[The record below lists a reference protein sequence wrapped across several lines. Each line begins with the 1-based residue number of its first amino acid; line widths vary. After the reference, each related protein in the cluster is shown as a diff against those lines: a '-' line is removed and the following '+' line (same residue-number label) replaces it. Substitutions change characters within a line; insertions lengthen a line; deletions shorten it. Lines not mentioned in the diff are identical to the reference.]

1 MARKPVS
8 TQVIDT
14 IDGVIPDN
22 LSVELNEISQ
32 HRVAIMEQ
40 FGEGLP
46 YDRSRIV
53 HETKFYMAQSA
64 EAMLEAGK
72 RLVILKENEPH
83 GEFTDILE
91 NDIGLAPQ
99 VARRM
104 MQASIKFLGSDNETP
119 KRSTLSVLGKGKL
132 YELMVLDDEDL
143 DSLADGG
150 TVAGTTLDDIDR
162 MSVRELRKALRE
174 SKEDLSASRKLNA
187 EKSQEINELKETK
200 FKTIDPDLAIQ
211 KWIHEFGEDH
221 EKFLRTFISTVPF
234 FFQQLED
241 DYNNRGVSH
250 MGLMAGFLHDIER
263 EIASVRAQFDIPELA
278 EPDTSWND
286 GPSEEDENFQMPEL
300 KTTTR
305 SLEVSD
311 DDE

>member
-1 MARKPVS
+1 MARKPTS
-8 TQVIDT
+8 TQIIDA

-53 HETKFYMAQSA
+53 HEARFYMTQSA

-104 MQASIKFLGSDNETP
+104 MQASIKFLGSDNETS

-150 TVAGTTLDDIDR
+150 TVAGATLDDIDR

-174 SKEDLSASRKLNA
+174 SKEDLAASRKLNA

-200 FKTIDPDLAIQ
+200 FKTIEPDAAIQ
-211 KWIHEFGEDH
+211 KWIHEFGEEH
-221 EKFLRTFISTVPF
+221 EKFLRTFIATVPF

-263 EIASVRAQFDIPELA
+263 EIASVRARFDIPELA

-286 GPSEEDENFQMPEL
+286 GPSEEDENFEMPEL

-305 SLEVSD
+305 SLEAGNED
-311 DDE
+311 

>member
-1 MARKPVS
+1 MARKPIP
-8 TQVIDT
+8 TQTIDVID
-14 IDGVIPDN
+14 GAAPDN

-46 YDRSRIV
+46 YDRERIV

-64 EAMLEAGK
+64 EAMLEVGK
-72 RLVILKENEPH
+72 RLVILKESEGH
-83 GEFTDILE
+83 GNFTSIVTDQL
-91 NDIGLAPQ
+91 GLAERT
-99 VARRM
+99 ARLI
-104 MQASIKFLGSDNETP
+104 MQAALRYTSPALES
-119 KRSTLSVLGKGKL
+119 KRQTFAVLDKSKL
-132 YELMVLDDEDL
+132 FELMTEDDE
-143 DSLADGG
+143 SLVELAEGG
-150 TVAGTTLDDIDR
+150 TVAGMTLDDIDR

-286 GPSEEDENFQMPEL
+286 GPSEEDENFEMPEL
-300 KTTTR
+300 KTITR

>member
-1 MARKPVS
+1 MARKP
-8 TQVIDT
+8 TEMQI
-14 IDGVIPDN
+14 IEPLDGAIPDG
-22 LSVELNEISQ
+22 LHVDLNAITQ
-32 HRVAIMEQ
+32 HRMAIMEQ

-46 YDRSRIV
+46 YERTRVI
-53 HETKFYMAQSA
+53 HEAKFYMDQSTK
-64 EAMLEAGK
+64 AMLEAGK
-72 RLVILKENEPH
+72 RLLILKENEPY
-83 GEFTDILE
+83 GDFQAITRDELNLE
-91 NDIGLAPQ
+91 PRIAQ
-99 VARRM
+99 KMA
-104 MQASIKFLGSDNETP
+104 QAALKFLSPQLEANAKTFSHLG
-119 KRSTLSVLGKGKL
+119 RSKL
-132 YELMVLDDEDL
+132 YELMLEDDEE
-143 DSLADGG
+143 LAELAEGG
-150 TVAGTTLDDIDR
+150 TVAGLTLDDIDR

-174 SKEDLSASRKLNA
+174 SKEDLAASRKLNA

-211 KWIHEFGEDH
+211 KWIHEFGEEH
-221 EKFLRTFISTVPF
+221 EKFLRTFIATVPF
-234 FFQQLED
+234 FFQHLED

-286 GPSEEDENFQMPEL
+286 GPSEEDENFEMPEL

-311 DDE
+311 DD

>member
-14 IDGVIPDN
+14 IDGVVPDN
-22 LSVELNEISQ
+22 LSVDLNEISQ

-46 YDRSRIV
+46 YDRNRIV
-53 HETKFYMAQSA
+53 HEARFYMDQSS

-72 RLVILKENEPH
+72 RLLILKENEPH
-83 GEFTDILE
+83 GEFQTITRDELNLE
-91 NDIGLAPQ
+91 PRIAQKMAQAALKYLSPQLASN
-99 VARRM
+99 AK
-104 MQASIKFLGSDNETP
+104 ALSHLGRT
-119 KRSTLSVLGKGKL
+119 KL
-132 YELMVLDDEDL
+132 YELMLEDDEE
-143 DSLADGG
+143 LAELAEGG
-150 TVAGTTLDDIDR
+150 TVAGMTLDDIDR
-162 MSVRELRKALRE
+162 MTTRELRKALRE
-174 SKEDLSASRKLNA
+174 SKEDLAASRKLNS
-187 EKSQEINELKETK
+187 EKSQEINKLKETK
-200 FKTIDPDLAIQ
+200 FRTIEPDAAIQ
-211 KWIHEFGEDH
+211 KWIHEFGEEH

-234 FFQQLED
+234 FFQHLED
-241 DYNNRGVSH
+241 DYNKRGVNH
-250 MGLMAGFLHDIER
+250 MGLMTGFLHDIER

-278 EPDTSWND
+278 EPDTSWN
-286 GPSEEDENFQMPEL
+286 PSEEDENFEMPEL

>member
-1 MARKPVS
+1 MARKP
-8 TQVIDT
+8 TTLQT
-14 IDGVIPDN
+14 IDPIDGAVPDN
-22 LSVELNEISQ
+22 LSVELNEVSQ
-32 HRVAIMEQ
+32 HRIAIMEQ

-46 YDRSRIV
+46 YERTRVI
-53 HETKFYMAQSA
+53 HEAKFYMDQSTK
-64 EAMLEAGK
+64 AMLEAGK
-72 RLVILKENEPH
+72 RLLILKENEPY
-83 GEFTDILE
+83 GDFQTITRDELNLE
-91 NDIGLAPQ
+91 PRIAQ
-99 VARRM
+99 KMA
-104 MQASIKFLGSDNETP
+104 QAALKFLSPQLEANAKTFSHLG
-119 KRSTLSVLGKGKL
+119 RSKL
-132 YELMVLDDEDL
+132 YELMLEDDEE
-143 DSLADGG
+143 LAELAEGG
-150 TVAGTTLDDIDR
+150 TVAGMTLDDIDR

-278 EPDTSWND
+278 DPDTSWND

>member
-1 MARKPVS
+1 MARKP
-8 TQVIDT
+8 TTLQVIDT
-14 IDGVIPDN
+14 TDGVIPNN
-22 LSVELNEISQ
+22 LSTELNEITQ
-32 HRVAIMEQ
+32 HHLAIMEQ

-46 YDRSRIV
+46 YDRNRIV
-53 HETKFYMAQSA
+53 HEARFYMDQSA

-72 RLVILKENEPH
+72 RLLILKENEPH
-83 GEFTDILE
+83 GEFQSITRDELNLE
-91 NDIGLAPQ
+91 PRIAQKMAQAALKYLSPQLASN
-99 VARRM
+99 AK
-104 MQASIKFLGSDNETP
+104 ALSHLGRT
-119 KRSTLSVLGKGKL
+119 KL
-132 YELMVLDDEDL
+132 YELMLEDDEE
-143 DSLADGG
+143 LAELAEGG
-150 TVAGTTLDDIDR
+150 TVAGMTLDDIDR
-162 MSVRELRKALRE
+162 MTTRELRKALRE

-211 KWIHEFGEDH
+211 KWIHEFGEEH
-221 EKFLRTFISTVPF
+221 EKFLRTFIATVPF

-286 GPSEEDENFQMPEL
+286 GPSEEDENFEMPEL

>member
-1 MARKPVS
+1 MARKP
-8 TQVIDT
+8 TTLQT
-14 IDGVIPDN
+14 IDPIDGAVPDN
-22 LSVELNEISQ
+22 LSVELNEVSQ
-32 HRVAIMEQ
+32 HRIAIMEQ

-46 YDRSRIV
+46 YERTRVI
-53 HETKFYMAQSA
+53 HEAKFYMDQSTK
-64 EAMLEAGK
+64 AMLEAGK
-72 RLVILKENEPH
+72 RLLILKENEPY
-83 GEFTDILE
+83 GDFQTITRDELNLE
-91 NDIGLAPQ
+91 PRIAQ
-99 VARRM
+99 KMA
-104 MQASIKFLGSDNETP
+104 QAALKFLSPQLEANAKTFSHLG
-119 KRSTLSVLGKGKL
+119 RSKL
-132 YELMVLDDEDL
+132 YELMLEDDEE
-143 DSLADGG
+143 LAELAEGG
-150 TVAGTTLDDIDR
+150 TVAGMTLDDIDR

-174 SKEDLSASRKLNA
+174 SKEDLAASRKLNA

-211 KWIHEFGEDH
+211 KWIREFGEEH

-263 EIASVRAQFDIPELA
+263 EIASVRARFDIPELA

-286 GPSEEDENFQMPEL
+286 DPSEEDENFEMPEL

-311 DDE
+311 DD

>member
-1 MARKPVS
+1 MARKPIP
-8 TQVIDT
+8 TQTIDVID
-14 IDGVIPDN
+14 GAAPDN

-53 HETKFYMAQSA
+53 HETKFYIAQSA

-91 NDIGLAPQ
+91 NDIGLTPQ

-311 DDE
+311 DD

>member
-8 TQVIDT
+8 TQVIDA
-14 IDGVIPDN
+14 IDGVVPDN

-104 MQASIKFLGSDNETP
+104 MQASIKFLGSDNETS

-150 TVAGTTLDDIDR
+150 TVAGATLDDIDR

-174 SKEDLSASRKLNA
+174 SKEDLAASRKLNA

-211 KWIHEFGEDH
+211 KWIHEFGEEH

-286 GPSEEDENFQMPEL
+286 GPSEEDENFEMPEL

-311 DDE
+311 DD

>member
-53 HETKFYMAQSA
+53 NETKFYMTQSA

-72 RLVILKENEPH
+72 RLVILKDAEPA
-83 GEFTDILE
+83 GDFEKICEEQLNIPKTTAYR
-91 NDIGLAPQ
+91 LA
-99 VARRM
+99 
-104 MQASIKFLGSDNETP
+104 QAAIKFTSPKLESSFPTLGMM
-119 KRSTLSVLGKGKL
+119 GKSKL
-132 YELMVLDDEDL
+132 FELMTEDDEE
-143 DSLADGG
+143 LAELAEGG
-150 TVAGTTLDDIDR
+150 TVAGLTLDDIDR

>member
-1 MARKPVS
+1 MARKTTEMQLVEPL
-8 TQVIDT
+8 
-14 IDGVIPDN
+14 DGIVPDS
-22 LSVELNEISQ
+22 LHVDLNAITQ
-32 HRVAIMEQ
+32 HRMEIMEQ

-46 YDRSRIV
+46 YDRNRIV
-53 HETKFYMAQSA
+53 HEARFYMAQSA

-72 RLVILKENEPH
+72 RLVILKENEPY
-83 GEFTDILE
+83 GEFQSIAKNEL
-91 NDIGLAPQ
+91 GLDDRI
-99 VARRM
+99 ARKM
-104 MQASIKFLGSDNETP
+104 AQAAIKFLSPQLEEKRKTFSDLG
-119 KRSTLSVLGKGKL
+119 RSKL
-132 YELMVLDDEDL
+132 YELMLEDDEEL
-143 DSLADGG
+143 IELAEGG
-150 TVAGTTLDDIDR
+150 TIADLTLDDIDR

-174 SKEDLSASRKLNA
+174 SKEDLAASRKLNA

-200 FKTIDPDLAIQ
+200 FRTIDPDLAIQ
-211 KWIHEFGEDH
+211 KWIHEFGEEH
-221 EKFLRTFISTVPF
+221 EKFLRTFIATVPF
-234 FFQQLED
+234 FFQHLED

-286 GPSEEDENFQMPEL
+286 GPSEEDENFEMPEL

-311 DDE
+311 DD

>member
-1 MARKPVS
+1 MARKPLS
-8 TQVIDT
+8 TQVIDA
-14 IDGVIPDN
+14 IDGVVPGS
-22 LSVELNEISQ
+22 LSVELNEITQ
-32 HRVAIMEQ
+32 HRMAVMEQ

-46 YDRSRIV
+46 YERTRIV
-53 HETKFYMAQSA
+53 HEARFYMAQSA

-83 GEFTDILE
+83 GEFINILE
-91 NDIGLAPQ
+91 SELNIESR

-104 MQASIKFLGSDNETP
+104 MQASLKFLGLEGEAP

-132 YELMVLDDEDL
+132 YELMVLDDEEL

-150 TVAGTTLDDIDR
+150 TIAGSTLDEIDR

-174 SKEDLSASRKLNA
+174 SKEDLAASRQLNN

-200 FKTIDPDLAIQ
+200 FRTVDPDSTIQ
-211 KWIHEFGEDH
+211 KLIQDFSEAH
-221 EKFLRTFISTVPF
+221 EKSLRTFIGALPD
-234 FFQQLED
+234 FFQRLED
-241 DYNNRGVSH
+241 DYSTRGVSH
-250 MGLMAGFLHDIER
+250 MGLMAGLLHDIER
-263 EIASVRAQFDIPELA
+263 EIASVRAQFDIPEFA
-278 EPDTSWND
+278 EPDTSWSD
-286 GPSEEDENFQMPEL
+286 GPSEEDENFEMPEL

-311 DDE
+311 DN

>member
-14 IDGVIPDN
+14 TDGAVPDN
-22 LSVELNEISQ
+22 LSVELNKISQ

-40 FGEGLP
+40 FGESLP
-46 YDRSRIV
+46 YDRERIV

-64 EAMLEAGK
+64 EAMLEVGK
-72 RLVILKENEPH
+72 RLVILKESEGH
-83 GEFTDILE
+83 GNFTSIVTDQL
-91 NDIGLAPQ
+91 GLAERT
-99 VARRM
+99 ARLI
-104 MQASIKFLGSDNETP
+104 MQAALRYTSPALES
-119 KRSTLSVLGKGKL
+119 KRQTFAVLDKSKL
-132 YELMVLDDEDL
+132 FELMTEDDE
-143 DSLADGG
+143 SLIELAEGG
-150 TVAGTTLDDIDR
+150 TVAGMTLDDIDR